1 MPFEIFSACQEAD
14 EDGQGKDD
22 HLTTDDQT
30 SHYLAGSSGL
40 SLVGWIMMMFS
51 FRYSAQPHT
60 HAAWLI
66 K

>member
-30 SHYLAGSSGL
+30 SHWLAGSSGL
-40 SLVGWIMMMFS
+40 SLVGWII
-51 FRYSAQPHT
+51 RPLNG
-60 HAAWLI
+60 WLDHQASHWMAE
-66 K
+66 